1 MRNFKSIFFK
11 FVASFFLIIVIC
23 FAAMSF
29 AVSSILTSY
38 GTEIKAKSLA
48 TSAGSLFT
56 YIKSDFN
63 DKGDYDGLG
72 EYLFTNIRENAD
84 YQRKLSEMMKL
95 FSGNDGEIVFLIADD
110 NGLVLMC
117 GGSGGTKISEV
128 ANSSFVKDES
138 GEKNTAKYYYI
149 PDEIQKK
156 LEEGKTFVKVDSPHD
171 MYGFFK
177 SDYMYYIFPVYNG
190 GEFTGSILAASKSYG
205 ETDAVVSEM
214 NKTVI
219 TSALWILLA
228 TFVIIYFVTNR
239 FISPIREMSRAAK
252 AFAKGQFDVRVTVS
266 GDDEIAELATAF
278 NNMASSMQTME
289 DMRRSFLA
297 NVSHD
302 LRTPMTTISGFI
314 DGILDGAIPPEKH
327 EYYLGIIASE
337 VRRLS
342 RLVSQLLD
350 ISRLEAGERKFNP
363 EIYDICE
370 QGREIIIANVQRLE
384 EKNLDVRFECD
395 RDNMYVFADK
405 DAVHQIFYN
414 ICDNAIKF
422 SREGGV
428 YEIKITEK
436 DDKLYV
442 SVYNEGQ
449 GIPKEDLPNVFERF
463 YKSDKSRGM
472 DKRGVGL
479 GMYIARTIIEAQ
491 GEKIWVESEEGEWC
505 RFTFTLKA
513 VKQKKNGEG
522 KGGRKE

>member
-1 MRNFKSIFFK
+1 MRIFKSIFFK
-11 FVASFFLIIVIC
+11 FVSAFILIIVIC
-23 FAAMSF
+23 FAVMSF
-29 AVSSILTSY
+29 AISSVMTSY
-38 GTEIKAKSLA
+38 GTEVKEKSLQN
-48 TSAGSLFT
+48 SAGALFE
-56 YIKSDFN
+56 YIKNDYN
-63 DKGDYDGLG
+63 DKGEYEGLSD
-72 EYLFTNIRENAD
+72 YLFTNIRENAS
-84 YQRKLSEMMKL
+84 YQKKLSRMMQL
-95 FSGNDGEIVFLIADD
+95 FSGSDGDIVFLIADEK
-110 NGLVLMC
+110 GLVLMC
-117 GGSGGTKISEV
+117 GGTGGTKISSV
-128 ANSSFVKDES
+128 ANSATPKQENDAGRSS
-138 GEKNTAKYYYI
+138 AIYYYI
-149 PDEIQKK
+149 PEEIQEK
-156 LEEGKTFVKVDSPHD
+156 LIAGEYISQVTESDN

-177 SDYMYYIFPVYNG
+177 SDYIYYIFPVYNG
-190 GEFTGSILAASKSYG
+190 GTYTGAILAASGSYG
-205 ETDAVVSEM
+205 ETDAVVARM
-214 NKTVI
+214 NRTVI
-219 TSALWILLA
+219 TSALWIMFA
-228 TFVIIYFVTNR
+228 TLIIVYFVTHR
-239 FISPIREMSRAAK
+239 FISPLREMSRAAK
-252 AFAKGQFDVRVTVS
+252 AYANGQFDVRVTAT
-266 GDDEIAELATAF
+266 GDDEISELASAF
-278 NNMASSMQTME
+278 NNMAASMQTME

-350 ISRLEAGERKFNP
+350 ISRLEAGERKFTP
-363 EIYDICE
+363 ETYDICE

-395 RDNMYVFADK
+395 RDNMYVSADK

-428 YEIKITEK
+428 YEVKITERDEK
-436 DDKLYV
+436 VYV
-442 SVYNEGQ
+442 SVFDEGQ
-449 GIPKEDLPNVFERF
+449 GISAEDIPNVFERF

-491 GEKIWVESEEGEWC
+491 GEKIWVESEEGKWC

-513 VKQKKNGEG
+513 VKKKSSE